1 MYMIYENLLR
11 DARFGAKKLALLI
24 DPDKQDAGQL
34 EEVAREAQRV
44 GVDYLLVGGSL
55 LTRDTLNETVRR
67 LKQESN
73 LPVLL
78 FPGSSWQ
85 ITGQADALLYLS
97 LISGRNADL
106 LIGQQVQAAPL
117 LDQMDLEVIPT
128 GYMLIDGG
136 APTTVSY
143 ITQTAPIPSNKPD
156 IAVATALA
164 GKYLGMQVLYLDAG
178 SGARNPVPPDM
189 IRQVKCRVDLP
200 LLVGGGIRTPDQA
213 VQALRNGA
221 DIVVIGTAIERD
233 PTLLADMAQ
242 AVQTAMLL
250 AN

>member
-78 FPGSSWQ
+78 FRAHPGRSR
-85 ITGQADALLYLS
+85 I
-97 LISGRNADL
+97 
-106 LIGQQVQAAPL
+106 
-117 LDQMDLEVIPT
+117 
-128 GYMLIDGG
+128 
-136 APTTVSY
+136 
-143 ITQTAPIPSNKPD
+143 KPMPCC
-156 IAVATALA
+156 T
-164 GKYLGMQVLYLDAG
+164 
-178 SGARNPVPPDM
+178 
-189 IRQVKCRVDLP
+189 CH
-200 LLVGGGIRTPDQA
+200 
-213 VQALRNGA
+213 
-221 DIVVIGTAIERD
+221 
-233 PTLLADMAQ
+233 
-242 AVQTAMLL
+242 
-250 AN
+250 